1 MVVHA
6 LTHYI
11 VIPFNPTLLVSAPT
25 FFVNYAKKLT
35 MKLKEITSCLEAYAP
50 LAYQENYDNAGLICG
65 DETMEVSAALICLDS
80 TEAVIDEAIAG
91 GFNLVI
97 AHHPIV
103 FSGIKK
109 LNGKNYIERV
119 LLKAIKNNI
128 AIYAAHTNLDNVY
141 TGVNAK
147 ICEKLGLINCRLL
160 APQKNVLKR
169 LVTFVPKEN
178 AEELRMALFNAGGG
192 MVGNYNE
199 CSFNTTG
206 IGTFKA
212 LEGADPYIGTV
223 GKRFE
228 GEEIKVELVYPHYME
243 SKLVKALL
251 KAHPYEEV
259 AYDLIALSN
268 SSTEIGAGMV
278 GELPAEMDEME
289 FLQAVKSKMQAGTI
303 RYTALRGKKVKKIA
317 VCGGSGSFLLH
328 SAIAHQADVFI
339 TSDFKYHQFFD
350 AEGRIIIADIG
361 HYESE
366 QFTME
371 LFYEILKKKF
381 STFALQ
387 LTKINT
393 NPIKYL

>member
-1 MVVHA
+1 
-6 LTHYI
+6 
-11 VIPFNPTLLVSAPT
+11 
-25 FFVNYAKKLT
+25 
-35 MKLKEITSCLEAYAP
+35 MKLKEITNYLESFAP
-50 LAYQENYDNAGLICG
+50 LSYQESYDNAGLICG
-65 DETMEVSAALICLDS
+65 DENMEISAALICLDS

-119 LLKAIKNNI
+119 LLKAIKNDI
-128 AIYAAHTNLDNVY
+128 AIYAAHTNLDNVRN
-141 TGVNAK
+141 GVNAK
-147 ICEKLGLINCRLL
+147 ICEKLDLIECQLL
-160 APQKNVLKR
+160 VPQKSVLKR
-169 LVTFVPKEN
+169 LITYVPKEN
-178 AEELRMALFNAGGG
+178 AEELRIALFNAGGG

-206 IGTFKA
+206 TGTFKA
-212 LEGADPYIGTV
+212 LDGANPYIGTV

-228 GEEIKVELVYPHYME
+228 GEEIKVEMVYPQYAE
-243 SKLVKALL
+243 SKIVTALL

-268 SSTEIGAGMV
+268 SSSLVGAGMV
-278 GELPAEMDEME
+278 GELATEMDEMA
-289 FLQAVKSKMQAGTI
+289 FLRELKSKMKVETI
-303 RYTALRGKKVKKIA
+303 RYTALKGKKVKKVA

-339 TSDFKYHQFFD
+339 TADFKYHQFFD

-371 LFYEILKKKF
+371 LFYEILKEKF
-381 STFALQ
+381 STFALK

-393 NPIKYL
+393 NPIKCL